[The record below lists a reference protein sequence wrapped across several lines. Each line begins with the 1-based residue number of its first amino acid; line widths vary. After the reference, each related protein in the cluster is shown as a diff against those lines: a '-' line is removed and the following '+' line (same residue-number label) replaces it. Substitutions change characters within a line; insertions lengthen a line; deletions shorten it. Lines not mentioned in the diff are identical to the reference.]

1 MTNLTKFQKAHMVSD
16 ALQSLDVGE
25 GYYEPVKSIIYRYD
39 NSILRTPS
47 EKEVENILKRC
58 RYNPKKD
65 IVLSGVS
72 IQSLITLGKR

>member
-1 MTNLTKFQKAHMVSD
+1 
-16 ALQSLDVGE
+16 VGE

-39 NSILRTPS
+39 GTIHRTPS

-65 IVLSGVS
+65 IILSGV
-72 IQSLITLGKR
+72 LIVRYSQE